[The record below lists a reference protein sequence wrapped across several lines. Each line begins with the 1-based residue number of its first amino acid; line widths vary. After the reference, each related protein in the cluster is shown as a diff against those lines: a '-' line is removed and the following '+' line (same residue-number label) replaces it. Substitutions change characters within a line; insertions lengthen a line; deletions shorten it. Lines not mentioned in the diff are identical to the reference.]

1 MNSDEPTT
9 ICHHDS
15 GLQWLILRDERDRYF
30 TNFGDSR
37 EGDTSDLVSS
47 VNTEVL
53 PNQGHRDW
61 RLPTIEELETLIG
74 RHDSPA
80 TGWYWSS
87 SPCEDSI
94 NCAWGIRF
102 RDGTV
107 DADWLEVK
115 HKVRLVRS
123 LT

>member
-1 MNSDEPTT
+1 MTQ
-9 ICHHDS
+9 
-15 GLQWLILRDERDRYF
+15 LQILFWTR
-30 TNFGDSR
+30 
-37 EGDTSDLVSS
+37 V
-47 VNTEVL
+47 
-53 PNQGHRDW
+53 
-61 RLPTIEELETLIG
+61 IG

-107 DADWLEVK
+107 DADWLAFRVIEFEVEAIGIRPLFRFMVSRFAEREPFHEDHAILSK
-115 HKVRLVRS
+115 LEVDHCCPKQPS
-123 LT
+123 PHQ